1 MQEYF
6 LRQCLTHTSTSR
18 LVAAVIIAT
27 IITAIMV
34 MMIMMIF
41 FFFKN
46 SLIYSFL
53 VAKGLHYCPWAFSSC
68 SEQGLFSAFHAQD
81 SHCDGIPFAEQTLEH
96 WLGACGTTGM
106 WDLPGPGI
114 EPVSPALAGRF
125 LITRPPGKS
134 MFFVLLLLLL

>member
-18 LVAAVIIAT
+18 LTAAVIIAT

-41 FFFKN
+41 FLRLHLFIHFWLQRVFVTALGH
-46 SLIYSFL
+46 SLAAVSRGCSLPSMLRTLIAMASL
-53 VAKGLHYCPWAFSSC
+53 V
-68 SEQGLFSAFHAQD
+68 
-81 SHCDGIPFAEQTLEH
+81 AEQTLEH